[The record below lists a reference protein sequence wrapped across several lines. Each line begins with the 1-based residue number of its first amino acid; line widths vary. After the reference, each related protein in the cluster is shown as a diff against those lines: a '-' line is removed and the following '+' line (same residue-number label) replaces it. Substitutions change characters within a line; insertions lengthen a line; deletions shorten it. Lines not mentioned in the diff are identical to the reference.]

1 MGWQLPSYLVRS
13 SNTAVTR
20 FLESATPST
29 HSDVADELLLSADGL
44 VGVSSHCPYV
54 NNYSYV
60 VLHTADN
67 QIFGLAYGMKRL
79 CYQVPSGFS
88 AEVEADGGQVLAEIG
103 SGWVCFNQVDSDQ
116 RTEELRKKG
125 KKWSGIAYENALE
138 MVKRA

>member
-13 SNTAVTR
+13 SNAAITR
-20 FLESATPST
+20 FLEQTSPSA

-44 VGVSSHCPYV
+44 AGVSSYCPDFQ
-54 NNYSYV
+54 NYAFLV
-60 VLHTADN
+60 VHTADN

-103 SGWVCFNQVDSDQ
+103 FGWVCFNPFDSDQ

-125 KKWSGIAYENALE
+125 KKWCRIAYEHALE
-138 MVKRA
+138 MAKRS

>member
-13 SNTAVTR
+13 SNAAVTR
-20 FLESATPST
+20 FLEQTSPSA

-44 VGVSSHCPYV
+44 AGVSSYCPDIQ
-54 NNYSYV
+54 NYAFL

-88 AEVEADGGQVLAEIG
+88 SEVEADGGRSWPKLGPDGFVSIHSIHVSEQKICGE
-103 SGWVCFNQVDSDQ
+103 
-116 RTEELRKKG
+116 KG
-125 KKWSGIAYENALE
+125 
-138 MVKRA
+138 

>member
-13 SNTAVTR
+13 SNAAITR
-20 FLESATPST
+20 FLEQTSPSA

-44 VGVSSHCPYV
+44 AGVSSYCPDFQ
-54 NNYSYV
+54 NSAFLV
-60 VLHTADN
+60 VHTADN

-103 SGWVCFNQVDSDQ
+103 FGWVCFNPFDSDQ

-125 KKWSGIAYENALE
+125 KKWCRIAYEHALE
-138 MVKRA
+138 MAKRA